1 MADSIP
7 EEEKSQ
13 RLQILLDR
21 QRELQRVNYA
31 KHIGQQ
37 LEVMVEGYNHAR
49 GQVNGR
55 TSENITLNFVPRGPI
70 LPAPGSYEQV
80 EVTQSFPNSL
90 VGRAV

>member
-1 MADSIP
+1 M
-7 EEEKSQ
+7 Q
-13 RLQILLDR
+13 
-21 QRELQRVNYA
+21 
-31 KHIGQQ
+31 
-37 LEVMVEGYNHAR
+37 R